1 MAIPRPP
8 GFPGFSAL
16 GSWVVKTLKS
26 KLRRADPQPQAALAA
41 TRPGVRSLATDALGH
56 TVRPPYLRPIR
67 LQPAQAKSY
76 HQFHIPRFTQPLPKF
91 PRNTFAPTS
100 YFLRPQVGAFPRR
113 AWGPGSSAAHF
124 HSSPVSAAVAVN
136 RIAHSVSTAL
146 RSGTHPNTR
155 PAISAT
161 AQIAVLVAARAA
173 CQITDGPAG
182 YIRFTLSPPGWTPTD
197 TDLSDPDIF
206 KAIDTHITELQRV
219 KKALLKLKRYGDFP
233 VRATLPDVEAK
244 IDVLFRGATA
254 DDVERWNANEF
265 KLTTGCVGGDQVFC
279 AGRFEEYVNWS
290 EILDAER
297 KADREMAKNKN
308 EGLLK
313 FWEELNTLEGR
324 IH

>member
-16 GSWVVKTLKS
+16 RSWVVKTLMS
-26 KLRRADPQPQAALAA
+26 KLRRADPQPQVALAVTQSA
-41 TRPGVRSLATDALGH
+41 VRSFATNALGQ
-56 TVRPPYLRPIR
+56 TVRPPYLHPIR
-67 LQPAQAKSY
+67 LQPAQAKGY
-76 HQFHIPRFTQPLPKF
+76 HQFRIPRFTQPLPKF
-91 PRNTFAPTS
+91 PRDTFAPTS

-124 HSSPVSAAVAVN
+124 HSSPVSAAVAIN
-136 RIAHSVSTAL
+136 LIAHSVSNAL
-146 RSGTHPNTR
+146 RSGAHGNTR
-155 PAISAT
+155 PAASAT
-161 AQIAVLVAARAA
+161 AQIAAFVAARAA
-173 CQITDGPAG
+173 CQVTDGPAG
-182 YIRFTLSPPGWTPTD
+182 YIRFTLSPPAWTPAD
-197 TDLSDPDIF
+197 TDLSDPDIV
-206 KAIDTHITELQRV
+206 KAVDTHIAELQRV

-233 VRATLPDVEAK
+233 VRATLPDVEAN

-254 DDVERWNANEF
+254 EDVERWNANEF
-265 KLTTGCVGGDQVFC
+265 KLPSGRVGADQLFC

-297 KADREMAKNKN
+297 KADREMARGKN